1 MKIAIIAAMD
11 KEATLLKQFAG
22 DDVVIATSGIGKVA
36 AALKTAEIIHNHH
49 PDLIINSGV
58 AGGLQSS
65 LEIGDVVC
73 GKTIAYHDVWC
84 GNPNLYGQ
92 VQGFPPFYASDAR
105 FVPFLNQD
113 IKNGLI
119 VSGDKFISS
128 PEDQADILKHFPNAL
143 AVDMESAAVAQ
154 TCYIYQTPCLVLRLI
169 SDTPGVEH
177 HQKQYDRFWETAAEK
192 SFTNLKEFLTKVLDA
207 NSSDD

>member
-22 DDVVIATSGIGKVA
+22 DDVVVATSGIGKVA

-73 GKTIAYHDVWC
+73 GKTLAYHDVWC
-84 GNPNLYGQ
+84 GKPNLYGQ
-92 VQGFPPFYASDAR
+92 VQGFPLFYASDAK
-105 FVPFLNQD
+105 FEPFLE
-113 IKNGLI
+113 KNIRKGLI

-128 PEDQADILKHFPNAL
+128 PEGQADVLKHFPDAL

-154 TCYIYQTPCLVLRLI
+154 TCYVYHTPCLILRLI

>member
-1 MKIAIIAAMD
+1 MKIAIITAMD
-11 KEATLLKQFAG
+11 KEISLLRKLETS
-22 DDVVIATSGIGKVA
+22 DVFVTASGIGKVA

-58 AGGLQSS
+58 AGGLSPS

-73 GKTIAYHDVWC
+73 GTEVSYHDVWC
-84 GNPNLYGQ
+84 GEPNLYGQ
-92 VQGFPPFYASDAR
+92 VQGFPPCYQSSSR
-105 FVPFLNQD
+105 FLPYLNANV
-113 IKNGLI
+113 KKGLI

-128 PEDQADILKHFPNAL
+128 PEGQADILKHFPDAL

-154 TCYIYQTPCLVLRLI
+154 TCYIYHTPCLILRLI

-192 SFTNLKEFLTKVLDA
+192 SFANLKEILFKLSDA
-207 NSSDD
+207 ATTGD

>member
-1 MKIAIIAAMD
+1 MKIAVIAAMD
-11 KEATLLKQFAG
+11 KEIALLKQCAD
-22 DDVVIATSGIGKVA
+22 DDVIIAASGIGKVA

-58 AGGLQSS
+58 AGGLQPS
-65 LEIGDVVC
+65 LEIGDVVY
-73 GKTIAYHDVWC
+73 GTAIAYHDVWC
-84 GNPNLYGQ
+84 GKPNLYGQ
-92 VQGFPPFYASDAR
+92 VQGFPLFYASDAK
-105 FVPFLNQD
+105 FEPFLE
-113 IKNGLI
+113 KNIRKGLI

-128 PEDQADILKHFPNAL
+128 PEGQADILKHFPDAL

-154 TCYIYQTPCLVLRLI
+154 TCYVYHTPCLILRLI

-192 SFTNLKEFLTKVLDA
+192 SFANLKEILFKLSDA
-207 NSSDD
+207 ATTGD